1 MVPFRLKEKLDQMTE
16 GGIPVEIFDG
26 EKRLIGVF
34 YRELSGEYEFHSV
47 KGEIYFD
54 RYTVDPPRCS
64 IKLFNGSIPVG
75 KVYCHS
81 IFLDKGKKKEE

>member
-1 MVPFRLKEKLDQMTE
+1 MIPFRLKEKLDQIAE
-16 GGIPVEIFDG
+16 GGIPVEVYDSSG
-26 EKRLIGVF
+26 TLTAVF

-54 RYTVDPPRCS
+54 RYTVDMPTYS

-81 IFLDKGKKKEE
+81 IFLDKGEKKEE